1 MPGSNCHHGST
12 DHGTCDKGTS
22 TTATPMVNV
31 DIHSFVRA
39 TTTSSM
45 DSSSPSPSGLGFADA
60 KKIGRIQANLFY
72 LQAKS
77 NGEKA

>member
-1 MPGSNCHHGST
+1 MPGSNSHHGST
-12 DHGTCDKGTS
+12 DHGTCNKSPS

-31 DIHSFVRA
+31 DVHSFMRA
-39 TTTSSM
+39 TTTSSL
-45 DSSSPSPSGLGFADA
+45 DSSSPSSSGLGFADA
-60 KKIGRIQANLFY
+60 KKIGRIQTNLFY